1 MQNIKKED
9 IDVKKYYGEDTVLKV
24 EEFKNKYKISENGL
38 ETEEAKEKLKN
49 LGLNQIKQ
57 SKSKKWY
64 NYLLSSLFSTFN
76 SILLGIGFILI
87 YTDIILP
94 EKPSPA
100 NIIVIIALI
109 IVSTLL
115 EFFEVFRSNKAAD
128 KLKELVDVSKIDL

>member
-57 SKSKKWY
+57 SKSKKCEY
-64 NYLLSSLFSTFN
+64 NINHLPSGIYLITIDDITCK
-76 SILLGIGFILI
+76 IL
-87 YTDIILP
+87 
-94 EKPSPA
+94 K
-100 NIIVIIALI
+100 
-109 IVSTLL
+109 
-115 EFFEVFRSNKAAD
+115 K
-128 KLKELVDVSKIDL
+128 